1 MYKPAM
7 YNTVRVVLTLLCSG
21 LQMHQAVYADLSS
34 DFNYPLKSFFSMRY
48 YFALPYFQH
57 TSSKIHIN
65 PTYDDHSN
73 NDKAALRAS

>member
-7 YNTVRVVLTLLCSG
+7 YNTVCVVLMLLCSSF
-21 LQMHQAVYADLSS
+21 QMLYMLIYPQTSI
-34 DFNYPLKSFFSMRY
+34 YPLKSFFSMRY
-48 YFALPYFQH
+48 YFELPYFQH

-65 PTYDDHSN
+65 PTYDAHSN

>member
-7 YNTVRVVLTLLCSG
+7 YNTVCVVLMLLCCSF
-21 LQMHQAVYADLSS
+21 QMHQAVYADLSS

-48 YFALPYFQH
+48 YFELPYFQH

-65 PTYDDHSN
+65 PTCDAHSN
-73 NDKAALRAS
+73 SDKAALKAA